1 MKISDVARDSGVG
14 VETVRFY
21 ERKGLVPRPRRPFSG
36 YRNYDEDAAKR
47 IRFIRRAQEL
57 GLSLAEARQ
66 LLALRTDANV
76 NCADVRVTAEAK
88 IAEIDRKISS
98 LRTIRNALVDL
109 ARICPGGGP
118 LDDCPILGAIERADS
133 KSRRRKL

>member
-1 MKISDVARDSGVG
+1 MKISDVARNSGVG

-36 YRNYDEDAAKR
+36 YRNYNEDAAKR

-57 GLSLAEARQ
+57 GFSLAEVRQ

-76 NCADVRVTAEAK
+76 NCADVRATTEVK
-88 IAEIDRKISS
+88 ITEIDRKISS
-98 LRTIRNALVDL
+98 LRSMRNALVEL
-109 ARICPGGGP
+109 ARICPGTGP
-118 LDDCPILGAIERADS
+118 LDDCPILGAIERAES
-133 KSRRRKL
+133 KSRRRTK